1 MNMQKRNLSR
11 REFLIA
17 SACAGAAML
26 AGGCERGQKAVPIPP
41 STVAARSVNTP
52 LAQAGKTSLPKISAG
67 SPDLI
72 LKNGHILTIDAA
84 NSEVQA
90 VAIKDGLI
98 QAVGT
103 DAIISKLAGDK
114 TQIIDVGQRV
124 VTPGLI
130 DPHIHVRAA
139 GMNHIYYQPLLP
151 PDVIDMQGLQRAIK
165 DLLKGKPAREWMQ
178 AYYLM
183 LKDGVP
189 KKEDLDAVSPN
200 NPVFLYHISG
210 HWGVANSA
218 ALKTAGISAATKDP
232 PGGTIER
239 DAKGEPTGVLYN
251 HRAMDL
257 LRKSAPP
264 ITDEIVSKGILAVQP
279 LLAAAGVTSFHDNN
293 IRDVDTINIY
303 RQLSQEGKLFLRNDL
318 YYTLEWPADLD
329 KAQKI
334 TPFTDALAHFS
345 GFKFLIDGSALT
357 AYCHQAHE
365 GSSWNMPTW
374 DPAMYKK
381 AVRTLHDLGLQIS
394 VHCIGDAAVDLTLDA
409 FEEAQNANPRPD
421 PRHRIEHAILT
432 TPQAT
437 RRMKDLG
444 VVMSANPQF
453 IFLFGDGY
461 ERLFSKSIDRI
472 MVMREWLES
481 VHLTIGSDA
490 PSMPWYTPQATI
502 AGAMSRITYSK
513 KVIGADQ
520 TLKFEEALR
529 AHTIGA
535 AYADHDETVK
545 GSLEVGKFADIA
557 VWSQDPTKASI
568 EELFKMAPMYMT
580 LVGGKV
586 VHQG

>member
-1 MNMQKRNLSR
+1 
-11 REFLIA
+11 
-17 SACAGAAML
+17 
-26 AGGCERGQKAVPIPP
+26 
-41 STVAARSVNTP
+41 
-52 LAQAGKTSLPKISAG
+52 
-67 SPDLI
+67 
-72 LKNGHILTIDAA
+72 
-84 NSEVQA
+84 
-90 VAIKDGLI
+90 
-98 QAVGT
+98 
-103 DAIISKLAGDK
+103 
-114 TQIIDVGQRV
+114 
-124 VTPGLI
+124 
-130 DPHIHVRAA
+130 
-139 GMNHIYYQPLLP
+139 
-151 PDVIDMQGLQRAIK
+151 
-165 DLLKGKPAREWMQ
+165 
-178 AYYLM
+178 
-183 LKDGVP
+183 
-189 KKEDLDAVSPN
+189 
-200 NPVFLYHISG
+200 
-210 HWGVANSA
+210 
-218 ALKTAGISAATKDP
+218 
-232 PGGTIER
+232 
-239 DAKGEPTGVLYN
+239 
-251 HRAMDL
+251 
-257 LRKSAPP
+257 
-264 ITDEIVSKGILAVQP
+264 
-279 LLAAAGVTSFHDNN
+279 
-293 IRDVDTINIY
+293 
-303 RQLSQEGKLFLRNDL
+303 
-318 YYTLEWPADLD
+318 
-329 KAQKI
+329 
-334 TPFTDALAHFS
+334 
-345 GFKFLIDGSALT
+345 
-357 AYCHQAHE
+357 
-365 GSSWNMPTW
+365 
-374 DPAMYKK
+374 
-381 AVRTLHDLGLQIS
+381 
-394 VHCIGDAAVDLTLDA
+394 CIGDAAVDLTLDA